1 MLRIAIQAKGRL
13 SEQSIALLDEAGIVF
28 DDSKR
33 KFLSQSNSFPAEL
46 LFLRDD
52 DIPQAV
58 AMGVAD
64 LGIVGYNEVLERG
77 QQVDI
82 VDRLGFGACRIS
94 LAIPKGENYPGC
106 SISGA
111 SVSTSYP
118 NILGGFLKEHGISAG
133 NQRDRRLG

>member
-33 KFLSQSNSFPAEL
+33 KFLSQSNSFPAEI

-77 QQVDI
+77 Q
-82 VDRLGFGACRIS
+82 
-94 LAIPKGENYPGC
+94 
-106 SISGA
+106 
-111 SVSTSYP
+111 
-118 NILGGFLKEHGISAG
+118 
-133 NQRDRRLG
+133 